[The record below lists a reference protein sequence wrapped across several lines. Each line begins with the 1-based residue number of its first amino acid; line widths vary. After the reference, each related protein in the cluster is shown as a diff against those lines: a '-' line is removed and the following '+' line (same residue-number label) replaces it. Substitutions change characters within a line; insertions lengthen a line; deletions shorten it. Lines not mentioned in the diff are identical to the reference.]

1 MNDNDIAE
9 TTSVWEAISDTPGEA
24 YNRQLRAD
32 LMTAIRAQID
42 RFGWSQAVAAD
53 NLGVTQPRISDLHR
67 GKLSKFSLDALVNL
81 GSKVGVHLDIHIDT
95 DRTPTGH

>member
-1 MNDNDIAE
+1 MNDNDITE
-9 TTSVWEAISDTPGEA
+9 TTAVWEAISDTPSEA

-32 LMTAIRAQID
+32 LMTAIRSQVD

-53 NLGVTQPRISDLHR
+53 NLGVTQPRISDLYR

-81 GSKVGVHLDIHIDT
+81 GNKAGVHIDVRIDT
-95 DRTPTGH
+95 DPTLTHH

>member
-1 MNDNDIAE
+1 MNDNDITE

-32 LMTAIRAQID
+32 LMTAIRSQVD
-42 RFGWSQAVAAD
+42 RFGWSQSVAAD
-53 NLGVTQPRISDLHR
+53 NLGVTQPRISDLYR

-81 GSKVGVHLDIHIDT
+81 GSKVGVHIDVRIDT
-95 DRTPTGH
+95 DPTPTHH